1 MPHLKLIKDNSI
13 LCSFAIL
20 NYRIRLQARLYLTS
34 SLLASE
40 HTDLTRNYQLLWSPV
55 SILVN
60 SSDWSAGTAGCLGM
74 SWSVSSIKYR
84 QTNRQTKVAI
94 VCHLNSE
101 PSSTAVLILTSYLA
115 TESSVRSVPIAVL
128 NAVWVLQV
136 VQAGNALAPLS
147 TACINS
153 F

>member
-84 QTNRQTKVAI
+84 QTKVVI

-101 PSSTAVLILTSYLA
+101 PSSTAVLILTSYLT

-136 VQAGNALAPLS
+136 LQAGNALAPLS

>member
-1 MPHLKLIKDNSI
+1 MLHLKLIKDNSI

-20 NYRIRLQARLYLTS
+20 NCRIRLQARLYLTS

-84 QTNRQTKVAI
+84 QTKVVI
-94 VCHLNSE
+94 VCHLNSSE
-101 PSSTAVLILTSYLA
+101 PNSTAVSILTSYLA